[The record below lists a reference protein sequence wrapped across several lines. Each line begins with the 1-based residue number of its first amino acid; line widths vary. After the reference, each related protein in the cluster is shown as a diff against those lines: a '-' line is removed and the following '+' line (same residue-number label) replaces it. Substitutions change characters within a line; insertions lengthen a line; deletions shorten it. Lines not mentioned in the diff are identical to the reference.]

1 MLGQDLLSE
10 ELGLQALPNDRQ
22 KSLYTSVVYNP
33 WEVPGLYCAK
43 HWWSVWSSSSRDC
56 ARQCFRSTVS
66 RVHSFEFSWIYFTGQ
81 PFSGPFHFKVLGK
94 DNWLGLPCCN
104 TTYSIY
110 FYFYD
115 LLILS
120 LQNNNTEG
128 LTLRKRTFKITILK
142 KRSST
147 RQKRITKG
155 LNSLVTPTYIFCGP
169 PHSTR
174 NQTSSL
180 YTYET
185 LQRNPCGERSVPHSD
200 L

>member
-1 MLGQDLLSE
+1 MCQDRTYSLKSWVFRHFLMIGRKAPVLVVLGMSLHQRRITHEKFLDCIVRSIGSQFE
-10 ELGLQALPNDRQ
+10 AQAP
-22 KSLYTSVVYNP
+22 
-33 WEVPGLYCAK
+33 EIVP
-43 HWWSVWSSSSRDC
+43 DNTT
-56 ARQCFRSTVS
+56 QCFRSTVS
-66 RVHSFEFSWIYFTGQ
+66 RVHSFEFSWIYFNNYGSMRWFWSIMDSHFLGPSSSKSQAKTIGQ
-81 PFSGPFHFKVLGK
+81 ACPVAT
-94 DNWLGLPCCN
+94 

-155 LNSLVTPTYIFCGP
+155 LNSLVTPTYIF
-169 PHSTR
+169 SW
-174 NQTSSL
+174 TSSQH
-180 YTYET
+180 Y
-185 LQRNPCGERSVPHSD
+185 
-200 L
+200 

>member
-1 MLGQDLLSE
+1 MSLHQRRITHEKCLDCIVRSVGGQFE
-10 ELGLQALPNDRQ
+10 AQAP
-22 KSLYTSVVYNP
+22 
-33 WEVPGLYCAK
+33 EIVP
-43 HWWSVWSSSSRDC
+43 DNTT
-56 ARQCFRSTVS
+56 QCFRSTVS

-94 DNWLGLPCCN
+94 DNWLGLACCN